1 MEHGRTALVTG
12 ASRGIGRASALAL
25 AASGHRVVVTAR
37 GREGLEAVA
46 GEIEAAGGAE
56 PRVETCDFGDAD
68 SIDGLFDR
76 LAGETID
83 VLVNNVGIA
92 RIASFEEVDD
102 DEWDLNWRINVM
114 SAVRCCRRT
123 VPSMVGRGWG
133 RVVHVSSSA
142 GKRPSA
148 RWPAYAPTKAALQAL
163 AMGLAAEYADRGVT
177 SNVVCP
183 GPVRTPMWTAD
194 GGLAAS
200 VADGDRS
207 REDVIE
213 EVGAGIPVGRMAEP
227 GEVAAV
233 IDFLCSDAASYVTG
247 AAWSVDGGNVR
258 IVV

>member
-1 MEHGRTALVTG
+1 MEEGRTALVTG
-12 ASRGIGRASALAL
+12 ASRGIGRATALAL
-25 AASGHRVVVTAR
+25 AASGHRVVLAAR
-37 GREGLEAVA
+37 GRDDLEAAA
-46 GEIEAAGGAE
+46 GEIVAAGGPE
-56 PRVETCDFGDAD
+56 PRVETCDFGDAN
-68 SIDGLFDR
+68 SIDDLFAR
-76 LAGETID
+76 LDGERVD

-102 DEWDLNWRINVM
+102 DEWDRNWRVNVM

-123 VPSMVGRGWG
+123 VPAMAERGWG

-148 RWPAYAPTKAALQAL
+148 RWPAYAPTKAALQGL
-163 AMGLAAEYADRGVT
+163 AMVVAAEYADRGVT

-183 GPVRTPMWTAD
+183 GPVRTPMWAAD

-200 VADGDRS
+200 VAGEDRS

-213 EVGAGIPVGRMAEP
+213 EVGAGMPVGRMAEP